1 MNAHHDALDVAD
13 QDAPAIVYEHVT
25 YRYPRRG
32 RTDAAILALED
43 VSLTVEPR
51 DCLGILGPNGGG
63 KTTLLKLTLGL
74 LRVQHGRIRI
84 FGHSPTDACR
94 RGLVGY
100 VPQRNESES
109 AFPLTVRQV
118 VEMSAAWR
126 LRPWRG
132 LPRDKATHID
142 DVMDL
147 LGIDSLADRPIG
159 HLSGGQV
166 QRTMIARALAP
177 APRILLLDE
186 PTVGVDIAGQQRF
199 ASLLAE
205 VRKRFG
211 VTIVMVTHSL
221 RTLAAG
227 CERVACLSRR
237 LHSHGTPAGL
247 TPAVLAEVFQ
257 HDVAAIFGDVHVDA
271 HHASQCCEPSHHHH
285 PATQPV
291 QVSTSA
297 SKVQP

>member
-1 MNAHHDALDVAD
+1 MTAE
-13 QDAPAIVYEHVT
+13 PAIVYEGVT
-25 YRYPRRG
+25 FRYPRRG
-32 RTDAAILALED
+32 QRETVVTALED
-43 VSLTVEPR
+43 VTLTVRQR

-74 LRVQHGRIRI
+74 LPLQTGRITI
-84 FGHSPTDACR
+84 LGMSPTEACR
-94 RGLVGY
+94 RGLIGY
-100 VPQRNESES
+100 VPQRNEAEL

-118 VEMSAAWR
+118 IELSASWR
-126 LRPWRG
+126 LAPWQSLNMDAKR
-132 LPRDKATHID
+132 HID
-142 DVMDL
+142 EVMQL
-147 LGIDSLADRPIG
+147 LGIAALADRPIG
-159 HLSGGQV
+159 ALSGGQV
-166 QRTMIARALAP
+166 QRAMIARALAP
-177 APRILLLDE
+177 SPKILLLDE

-199 ASLLAE
+199 ASLIAALRE
-205 VRKRFG
+205 RFG

-271 HHASQCCEPSHHHH
+271 HHASQCSDPTHQHNY
-285 PATQPV
+285 
-291 QVSTSA
+291 VSA
-297 SKVQP
+297 PDNERAEVPREAGA

>member
-1 MNAHHDALDVAD
+1 MTP
-13 QDAPAIVYEHVT
+13 QPAISYSGVT

-32 RTDAAILALED
+32 RGDAPLTALED
-43 VSLTVEPR
+43 VTLTVMER

-74 LRVQHGRIRI
+74 LPTQAGRISI
-84 FGHSPTDACR
+84 FGQTPAEACR
-94 RGLVGY
+94 RGIIGY
-100 VPQRNESES
+100 VPQRTESELS
-109 AFPLTVRQV
+109 FPLTVRQV
-118 VEMSAAWR
+118 IEMSASWR
-126 LRPWRG
+126 LVPWRG
-132 LPRDKATHID
+132 LDKAAAKHID
-142 DVMDL
+142 EVMSL
-147 LGIDSLADRPIG
+147 LGIAELADRPIG
-159 HLSGGQV
+159 GLSGGQV
-166 QRTMIARALAP
+166 QRAMIARALAP
-177 APRILLLDE
+177 SPRILLLDE

-199 ASLLAE
+199 ASLIGAL
-205 VRKRFG
+205 RDRFG

-271 HHASQCCEPSHHHH
+271 HHASQCDDPAHHHH
-285 PATQPV
+285 GEHGAAKPV
-291 QVSTSA
+291 VVPITLPRDA
-297 SKVQP
+297 GA

>member
-1 MNAHHDALDVAD
+1 MIAPHAPHTPH
-13 QDAPAIVYEHVT
+13 DAPAIVYEHVT

-32 RTDAAILALED
+32 RTDASIVALED

-74 LRVQHGRIRI
+74 LPVQSGNIRI
-84 FGHSPTDACR
+84 FGLAPGDACR
-94 RGLVGY
+94 HGLIGY

-109 AFPLTVRQV
+109 SFPLTVRQV
-118 VEMSAAWR
+118 VEMSAVWR

-132 LPRDKATHID
+132 LSRERAQHIS
-142 DVMDL
+142 DVMAL
-147 LGIDSLADRPIG
+147 LGIDALADRPIG

-166 QRTMIARALAP
+166 QRAMIARALAP

-186 PTVGVDIAGQQRF
+186 PTVGVDLAGQQRF
-199 ASLLAE
+199 AGLLAE

-271 HHASQCCEPSHHHH
+271 HHASQCGDPSHHHH
-285 PATQPV
+285 HAAEAV

-297 SKVQP
+297 PKAQS